1 VKAVLIDPETE
12 TVKDIEVECKLEQIQ
27 QLLNVRVI
35 EGFWWQSCFVYCD
48 EEGLLHGTRPLYLSV
63 LDGFEQPVAG
73 RLLVLGPPDPKG
85 YETACQKTAQE
96 LAQYVTFRQME

>member
-1 VKAVLIDPETE
+1 
-12 TVKDIEVECKLEQIQ
+12 
-27 QLLNVRVI
+27 
-35 EGFWWQSCFVYCD
+35 
-48 EEGLLHGTRPLYLSV
+48 V